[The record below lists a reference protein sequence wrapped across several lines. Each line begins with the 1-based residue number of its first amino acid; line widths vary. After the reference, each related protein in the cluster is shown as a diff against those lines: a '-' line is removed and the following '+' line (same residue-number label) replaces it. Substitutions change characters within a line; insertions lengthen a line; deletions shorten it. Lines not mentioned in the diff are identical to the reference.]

1 MNIRLQIIVA
11 VLLVI
16 AILYIINMVK
26 KGKADLRYTLVWLFL
41 GVIFLIFDLLPQV
54 QQIIC
59 KAIGISSP
67 QNMLLFVSI
76 GFILIIL
83 FNLTIIVSSQIKK
96 IERLV
101 QENALLAG
109 ELEKE
114 KTRQKK
120 ECNNESYYF

>member
-41 GVIFLIFDLLPQV
+41 GIIFLIFDLLPQV

-101 QENALLAG
+101 QENALLEG

-114 KTRQKK
+114 KSSQKK
-120 ECNNESYYF
+120 ECNNESNYF